1 VSENAELLFEQ
12 ARALPRSERAG
23 FVEGACRDD
32 PALRDELV
40 SLLEHADAAEEFFD
54 LLGAAVV
61 SPLAAERSDDS
72 RRGRSEGLVPG
83 PTTVSV
89 LEPDALVGRTIG
101 DYEILSR
108 VGIGGMATV
117 YRARDL
123 RHRRTVAI
131 KVLHPELSA
140 ALGPERF
147 LKEIELTASLQHP
160 HILPLYDSGSTT
172 AAQGGRPDFLYYF
185 MPYIQGETLREKLDR
200 EVQLGIDDAVKITTE
215 VADALQY
222 AHEQGVIHRDIK
234 PENILMHSGRVM
246 VADFGIA
253 LAVSAA
259 AGGRMTETGLS
270 LGTPLYMSPE
280 QATADKHIS
289 ARSDIYSLG
298 SVLYEM
304 LAGEP
309 PHTGA
314 SVQAIILKIVADPA
328 RPLRELRRAVPPHV
342 EAAVAMA
349 LEKVP
354 ADRFDSAKAFAAA
367 LHDPAF
373 AATGTSVA
381 RVRGAGMPSGR
392 RVVSA
397 LLAVAV
403 LTAALGAWGW
413 LRPSRSLPV
422 ARYPITLGASGAL
435 DGLTFGVEVALSP
448 DGSALVFREPLTGP
462 GQLFVKRRDEVTG
475 RPLAGTEG
483 GSGPFFSPDGA
494 WIGFVAHGELR
505 RIPSTGGASL
515 KLADSVRPFFNHGAW
530 LEDGSIFYYDIRT
543 HSILRL
549 RSGDARSQVIASP
562 EMLGGRYAAF
572 PTPLPSARGVLFT
585 SHLTNCVGPVSCR
598 PSRVYVYDARRDTV
612 RALFD
617 DAIGAWHV
625 PTGHVLYL
633 TSAGVLM
640 AVPWDDAALAPSGA
654 PVPIL
659 DGIQAPGFTI
669 SNDGTALYLL
679 GRPEFAPG
687 PAPNAAVVWLDRS
700 GRLEP
705 VDSAWQVNTGGSYV
719 AASGVETDWGLALSP
734 DGRRMALTLLTDL
747 GTDIWIKQLP
757 TGPLSRLTLYPGD
770 DRAPAWT
777 ADGRAVTFLSDRPI
791 PPDTG
796 PRAGRF
802 ALWEQPADGTGQPRL
817 LWTRNSPA
825 DGFQSADG
833 RWIVL
838 GTVGS
843 PPQSPRDILAAQ
855 AGADTVARHLVAT
868 GFDEGGAS
876 LSPDSRW
883 LAYVSNEQGNNEV
896 FVRPF
901 PDVNGGKWQLSS
913 GGGSAP
919 VWAHNG
925 RELFYVSRGKMNV
938 VAIHPGPPFSAD
950 PPRVL
955 FTVPDRVRAGSM
967 ERGTFAITPDDQRFL
982 MVRDN
987 DWTEMAGTPTLV
999 VVENFFEELRAKL
1012 KR

>member
-1 VSENAELLFEQ
+1 MAEVI
-12 ARALPRSERAG
+12 ERLSA
-23 FVEGACRDD
+23 
-32 PALRDELV
+32 
-40 SLLEHADAAEEFFD
+40 SLADRYRI
-54 LLGAAVV
+54 V
-61 SPLAAERSDDS
+61 R
-72 RRGRSEGLVPG
+72 
-83 PTTVSV
+83 
-89 LEPDALVGRTIG
+89 LVG
-101 DYEILSR
+101 E
-108 VGIGGMATV
+108 GGMASV
-117 YRARDL
+117 YLAEDL
-123 RHRRTVAI
+123 KHDRKVAL
-131 KVLHPELSA
+131 KVLRPELA
-140 ALGPERF
+140 AMLGADRF
-147 LKEIELTASLQHP
+147 VQEIRTTAQLQHP
-160 HILPLYDSGSTT
+160 HILPLYDSGKT
-172 AAQGGRPDFLYYF
+172 AAAQPGDMEFLYYV
-185 MPYIQGETLREKLDR
+185 MPYVQGESLRQKLDR
-200 EVQLGIDDAVKITTE
+200 ELQLGIDEAVKITTE

-234 PENILMHSGRVM
+234 PENILLQNGRAI

-270 LGTPLYMSPE
+270 LGTPHYMSPE
-280 QATADKHIS
+280 QATADKHIT
-289 ARSDIYSLG
+289 ARSDIYSLA

-304 LAGEP
+304 LTGEP

-328 RPLRELRRAVPPHV
+328 RPVRELRRAVPPHV
-342 EAAVAMA
+342 EAAVATA

-354 ADRFDSAKAFAAA
+354 ADRFDSAKAFADA

-373 AATGTSVA
+373 VSSTTSVA
-381 RVRGAGMPSGR
+381 SMRGTGTTSRR
-392 RVVSA
+392 RVVPA
-397 LLAVAV
+397 LIILAMV
-403 LTAALGAWGW
+403 TAALGAWGW
-413 LRPSRSLPV
+413 LRPSRALPV
-422 ARYPITLGASGAL
+422 ARYPITLGTSGAL

-448 DGSALVFREPLTGP
+448 DGSSLVFREPLTGP
-462 GQLFVKRRDEVTG
+462 GQLYVKRRDEVAA

-494 WIGFVAHGELR
+494 WIGFVAHGQLR
-505 RIPSTGGASL
+505 KVPSAGGASL
-515 KLADSVRPFFNHGAW
+515 EITDSVNPIFNRGAW
-530 LEDGSIFYYDIRT
+530 LEDGSIFYYDIGT

-549 RSGDARSQVIASP
+549 RSGEARSQVIASP
-562 EMLGGRYAAF
+562 AMLGGRYASF

-687 PAPNAAVVWLDRS
+687 PTPNAAVVWLDRS
-700 GRLEP
+700 GQLEP
-705 VDSAWQVNTGGSYV
+705 VDSTWQVNTGGSYE

-734 DGRRMALTLLTDL
+734 DGRRIALTLLTDL

-757 TGPLSRLTLYPGD
+757 TGPVSRLTLYPGD

-791 PPDTG
+791 PPDTA
-796 PRAGRF
+796 RAGRF

-825 DGFQSADG
+825 DGFHSADG

-843 PPQSPRDILAAQ
+843 PPRSPRDILAAQ
-855 AGADTVARHLVAT
+855 PGVDTVARRIVAT
-868 GFDEGGAS
+868 GFDEQAAA

-938 VAIHPGPPFSAD
+938 VTIHPGPPFSAD

-1012 KR
+1012 KK